1 MSRTALNAIVDAV
14 AYAGIVVL
22 AATGLMLR
30 WQMPPGSGGL
40 HGMGSGAG
48 AGSRSVTV
56 VWGLSRHEWGSI
68 HYWIALVLMGV
79 LAVHLVL
86 HWKWIVC
93 VLRGK
98 PHSDVS
104 GGRFALGVAGL
115 VLVTLLAAAPLLTPA
130 QTAPRS
136 ELLKSPSGNQQTDLG
151 GTEEGVEPNE
161 AEAIRGFM
169 TLEEVARQ
177 SGVPVS
183 EILQRLALP
192 PDTAPSEQVGR
203 LLRAHGLDMS
213 TLRKAIG
220 QKESAQSSPPAPR

>member
-1 MSRTALNAIVDAV
+1 MSRTALNAIVDAI
-14 AYAGIVVL
+14 AYTGLVVL
-22 AATGLMLR
+22 ATTGLMLR

-40 HGMGSGAG
+40 HGMGAGAG
-48 AGSRSVTV
+48 AGNRPVTV

-68 HYWIALVLMGV
+68 HYWIALALMGV

-98 PHSDVS
+98 PHSNVS

-115 VLVTLLAAAPLLTPA
+115 VLVTLMAAAPLLTPA

-136 ELLKSPSGNQQTDLG
+136 ELLMHPSGDQQSNLG
-151 GTEEGVEPNE
+151 GAEGGVEASDSE
-161 AEAIRGFM
+161 TIRGSM
-169 TLEEVARQ
+169 TLEEVSIQ

-183 EILQRLALP
+183 EILRRLALP

-203 LLRAHGLDMS
+203 LLRAHGSDMS
-213 TLRKAIG
+213 KLKHAVE
-220 QKESAQSSPPAPR
+220 QNDSSQSTPPVPR

>member
-1 MSRTALNAIVDAV
+1 
-14 AYAGIVVL
+14 
-22 AATGLMLR
+22 
-30 WQMPPGSGGL
+30 
-40 HGMGSGAG
+40 
-48 AGSRSVTV
+48 
-56 VWGLSRHEWGSI
+56 
-68 HYWIALVLMGV
+68 MGV
-79 LAVHLVL
+79 LAVHLLL

-136 ELLKSPSGNQQTDLG
+136 ELLKSSSGDELTDLG
-151 GTEEGVEPNE
+151 GPKEGVESSDGE
-161 AEAIRGFM
+161 SIRGFM
-169 TLEEVARQ
+169 TLEEVASQ

-183 EILQRLALP
+183 DILQRLGLP

-203 LLRAHGLDMS
+203 LLRTHGLDMS
-213 TLRKAIG
+213 KLRQAVG
-220 QKESAQSSPPAPR
+220 KESSAQ

>member
-1 MSRTALNAIVDAV
+1 MSRTALNALVDAV

-22 AATGLMLR
+22 ATTGLMLR

-40 HGMGSGAG
+40 HGMGFGSGAG
-48 AGSRSVTV
+48 AGSRPVTV

-79 LAVHLVL
+79 LAIHLVL

-115 VLVTLLAAAPLLTPA
+115 VLVTVLAAAPLVTPA

-136 ELLKSPSGNQQTDLG
+136 EVLKSPSGEQQTAG
-151 GTEEGVEPNE
+151 GSEEGVESSNDE
-161 AEAIRGFM
+161 TIRGFM
-169 TLEEVARQ
+169 TLEEVSRRT
-177 SGVPVS
+177 GIPVS
-183 EILQRLALP
+183 EILRRLTLP
-192 PDTAPSEQVGR
+192 PNTAPTEQVGR
-203 LLRAHGLDMS
+203 LLRAHNLDMS
-213 TLRKAIG
+213 DLRKAL
-220 QKESAQSSPPAPR
+220 QSESAQ

>member
-22 AATGLMLR
+22 ATTGLMLR

-40 HGMGSGAG
+40 HGMGFGSGEG
-48 AGSRSVTV
+48 AGSRPVTV

-68 HYWIALVLMGV
+68 HYWIALVVMGV

-104 GGRFALGVAGL
+104 GGRFTLGVAGL
-115 VLVTLLAAAPLLTPA
+115 VLATLLAVAPLITPA

-136 ELLKSPSGNQQTDLG
+136 ELLKNPTGDQQTDLG
-151 GTEEGVEPNE
+151 SPEEGVESSG
-161 AEAIRGFM
+161 AETIRGFM
-169 TLEEVARQ
+169 TLEEVSRQ

-203 LLRAHGLDMS
+203 LLRTHGLDMPD
-213 TLRKAIG
+213 LRRAVE
-220 QKESAQSSPPAPR
+220 QNESVQ

>member
-14 AYAGIVVL
+14 AYAGLVVL
-22 AATGLMLR
+22 ATTGLMLR

-40 HGMGSGAG
+40 HGMGAGAG
-48 AGSRSVTV
+48 AGSRPVTV

-68 HYWIALVLMGV
+68 HYWIALGLMAV
-79 LAVHLVL
+79 LAVHLLL

-115 VLVTLLAAAPLLTPA
+115 VLVTLLAAAPLLSPA

-136 ELLKSPSGNQQTDLG
+136 ELLKGPSGEEQTGFG
-151 GTEEGVEPNE
+151 GPKEEVESSDGE
-161 AEAIRGFM
+161 SIRGFM
-169 TLEEVARQ
+169 TLEEVASQ

-183 EILQRLALP
+183 DVLKRLGLP
-192 PDTAPSEQVGR
+192 SDTAPSEQVGR
-203 LLRAHGLDMS
+203 LLRAHGMDMS
-213 TLRKAIG
+213 KLRQAVG
-220 QKESAQSSPPAPR
+220 QDESVQ

>member
-1 MSRTALNAIVDAV
+1 MSRTALNAIIDAV
-14 AYAGIVVL
+14 AYAGLVVL

-40 HGMGSGAG
+40 HGIGSGAG
-48 AGSRSVTV
+48 AGSRPVTV

-68 HYWIALVLMGV
+68 HYWIALGLMAV
-79 LAVHLVL
+79 LAVHLLL

-115 VLVTLLAAAPLLTPA
+115 ALVTLLAAAPLITPA

-136 ELLKSPSGNQQTDLG
+136 ELLKSSSGDQQTDLG
-151 GTEEGVEPNE
+151 GPKEEVESSDGE
-161 AEAIRGFM
+161 SIRGFM
-169 TLEEVARQ
+169 TLEEVASQ

-183 EILQRLALP
+183 DILLRLGLP
-192 PDTAPSEQVGR
+192 SDTAPSEQVGR
-203 LLRAHGLDMS
+203 LMRAHGMEMS
-213 TLRKAIG
+213 KLRQAIG
-220 QKESAQSSPPAPR
+220 QDESVQ

>member
-1 MSRTALNAIVDAV
+1 MSRTAVNAIVDAI
-14 AYAGIVVL
+14 AYAGLVAL
-22 AATGLMLR
+22 ATTGLMLR

-40 HGMGSGAG
+40 HGMGSGSGAG
-48 AGSRSVTV
+48 AGSRPVTV
-56 VWGLSRHEWGSI
+56 VWGLSRHEWGGI

-79 LAVHLVL
+79 LAVHLIL

-98 PHSDVS
+98 PHADVS

-130 QTAPRS
+130 QTSPRS
-136 ELLKSPSGNQQTDLG
+136 ELLSSPSGDVQTELG
-151 GTEEGVEPNE
+151 GSE
-161 AEAIRGFM
+161 AVHDDDNEAIRGFM
-169 TLEEVARQ
+169 TLEEVATQ

-183 EILQRLALP
+183 EILESLGLP

-203 LLRAHGLDMS
+203 LLRAHELDMS
-213 TLRKAIG
+213 DLRRALG
-220 QKESAQSSPPAPR
+220 QDESD

>member
-22 AATGLMLR
+22 ATTGLMLR

-40 HGMGSGAG
+40 HGMGPGSGAG
-48 AGSRSVTV
+48 AGSRTVTV
-56 VWGLSRHEWGSI
+56 VWGLSRHEWGGI

-93 VLRGK
+93 VLGGK

-130 QTAPRS
+130 QTVPRS
-136 ELLKSPSGNQQTDLG
+136 ELLKSPSSNQQTDLG
-151 GTEEGVEPNE
+151 GTEEGVASSDDET
-161 AEAIRGFM
+161 IRGFM
-169 TLEEVARQ
+169 TLEEVASK

-183 EILQRLALP
+183 EILRRLALP

-203 LLRAHGLDMS
+203 LLRTHGLDMPD
-213 TLRKAIG
+213 LRRVIE
-220 QKESAQSSPPAPR
+220 QKESVR

>member
-14 AYAGIVVL
+14 AYAGLVVL
-22 AATGLMLR
+22 ATTGLMLR

-40 HGMGSGAG
+40 HGMGSGSGAG
-48 AGSRSVTV
+48 AGSRPVTV

-68 HYWIALVLMGV
+68 HYWIALVLMSV
-79 LAVHLVL
+79 LAVHLLL

-104 GGRFALGVAGL
+104 GGRFALGVARL

-136 ELLKSPSGNQQTDLG
+136 ELLKSSTATSRLTSG
-151 GTEEGVEPNE
+151 
-161 AEAIRGFM
+161 
-169 TLEEVARQ
+169 
-177 SGVPVS
+177 
-183 EILQRLALP
+183 
-192 PDTAPSEQVGR
+192 
-203 LLRAHGLDMS
+203 
-213 TLRKAIG
+213 
-220 QKESAQSSPPAPR
+220 APRRASRRAMVKPSAVS

>member
-1 MSRTALNAIVDAV
+1 MSRTTLNAIVDAV
-14 AYAGIVVL
+14 AYAGLVVL
-22 AATGLMLR
+22 ATTGLMLR

-48 AGSRSVTV
+48 AGSRPVTV
-56 VWGLSRHEWGSI
+56 VWGLSRHEWGSF
-68 HYWIALVLMGV
+68 HYWIALILMGV
-79 LAVHLVL
+79 LAVHLIL

-104 GGRFALGVAGL
+104 GGRFALGIVGL

-136 ELLKSPSGNQQTDLG
+136 EFLELPNGAKHGDIGDAKEDGKSND
-151 GTEEGVEPNE
+151 
-161 AEAIRGFM
+161 AETIRGFM

-177 SGVPVS
+177 SGVPLS
-183 EILQRLALP
+183 DILERLDLP
-192 PDTAPSEQVGR
+192 RDTAPSEQVGR

-213 TLRKAIG
+213 DLRRAVG
-220 QKESAQSSPPAPR
+220 QDESAQ

>member
-1 MSRTALNAIVDAV
+1 M
-14 AYAGIVVL
+14 
-22 AATGLMLR
+22 
-30 WQMPPGSGGL
+30 
-40 HGMGSGAG
+40 
-48 AGSRSVTV
+48 
-56 VWGLSRHEWGSI
+56 
-68 HYWIALVLMGV
+68 
-79 LAVHLVL
+79 HLVL

-151 GTEEGVEPNE
+151 GTEEGVESSD
-161 AEAIRGFM
+161 AETIRGFM
-169 TLEEVARQ
+169 TLEEVASQ

-183 EILQRLALP
+183 EILRASRV
-192 PDTAPSEQVGR
+192 TAGHGAIRAGR
-203 LLRAHGLDMS
+203 SLVESSRIGYVEVETRRRTEGVCSINSAGP
-213 TLRKAIG
+213 TLRG
-220 QKESAQSSPPAPR
+220 V

>member
-22 AATGLMLR
+22 ATTGLMLR
-30 WQMPPGSGGL
+30 WQMPPGSGEL
-40 HGMGSGAG
+40 HGMGFGSGAG
-48 AGSRSVTV
+48 AGSRPITV

-68 HYWIALVLMGV
+68 HYWIALGLMGV

-136 ELLKSPSGNQQTDLG
+136 ELLKSPSGHQQTDVG
-151 GTEEGVEPNE
+151 GTDEGVESSDSE
-161 AEAIRGFM
+161 TLRGFM
-169 TLEEVARQ
+169 TLEEVASQ
-177 SGVPVS
+177 SGVPIS
-183 EILQRLALP
+183 EILRRLALP

-213 TLRKAIG
+213 KLREAVG
-220 QKESAQSSPPAPR
+220 QNESVQ

>member
-1 MSRTALNAIVDAV
+1 MSRTTLNAIVDAV

-22 AATGLMLR
+22 ATTGLMLH

-40 HGMGSGAG
+40 HGMGAGSGAG
-48 AGSRSVTV
+48 AGSRPVTV

-68 HYWIALVLMGV
+68 HYWIALGLMGV

-151 GTEEGVEPNE
+151 GTEEGVEPSD
-161 AEAIRGFM
+161 AETIRGFM
-169 TLEEVARQ
+169 TLEKVTRQ

-203 LLRAHGLDMS
+203 LLRTNGLDMPD
-213 TLRKAIG
+213 LRRVIE
-220 QKESAQSSPPAPR
+220 QKESVQ

>member
-1 MSRTALNAIVDAV
+1 
-14 AYAGIVVL
+14 
-22 AATGLMLR
+22 
-30 WQMPPGSGGL
+30 
-40 HGMGSGAG
+40 
-48 AGSRSVTV
+48 
-56 VWGLSRHEWGSI
+56 
-68 HYWIALVLMGV
+68 MGV

-104 GGRFALGVAGL
+104 GGRFALGVIGL

-136 ELLKSPSGNQQTDLG
+136 ELLTSPSGNQQIDLG
-151 GTEEGVEPNE
+151 GTEEGVESSD
-161 AEAIRGFM
+161 AETIRGFM

-192 PDTAPSEQVGR
+192 PDTAPSEQIGR
-203 LLRAHGLDMS
+203 LLRTHGLDMPD
-213 TLRKAIG
+213 LRRAVE
-220 QKESAQSSPPAPR
+220 QNESAQ